1 MKALIT
7 VLMLFAAQPMMASDP
22 APAAADTNPLTA
34 HGKHMYDVG
43 VRQIVT
49 RAAEAMPE
57 EHYAFRPVDGV
68 RTFGEI
74 LAHVADT
81 QYVFCSVASGVERP
95 GRRASGSAT
104 KAELLT
110 DLDAA
115 FDYCASAYGLMD
127 DTRGRELVRIMGSD
141 TPRLGVLNINTTH
154 TIEHYGNLVTYMRM
168 KGLVPPTSDP
178 EFMKSLHR

>member
-1 MKALIT
+1 M
-7 VLMLFAAQPMMASDP
+7 
-22 APAAADTNPLTA
+22 
-34 HGKHMYDVG
+34 
-43 VRQIVT
+43 
-49 RAAEAMPE
+49 
-57 EHYAFRPVDGV
+57 
-68 RTFGEI
+68 
-74 LAHVADT
+74 
-81 QYVFCSVASGVERP
+81 
-95 GRRASGSAT
+95 
-104 KAELLT
+104 LT

-178 EFMKSLHR
+178 EFMKSLRR